1 MKLYKTQALGR
12 AFTLIELLV
21 VIAIIAIL
29 ASMLLPAIAWGKQKA
44 KVTVC
49 VNDLRQTSLGLRLW
63 ANDNQDKLPWNL
75 SVTNGGSLGS
85 ADWTDHYRICSNELV
100 TPKILSCPA
109 DIARKPGTNWVN
121 LDALLNISYFISPNA
136 SETRPE
142 TIVIGD
148 ANVTGGDGGLD
159 PSWSIYLGSS
169 IDAAWDKTVHNRR
182 GNLVLGD
189 GSVMTT
195 KKEGLRA
202 QISAILQ
209 AGSTNVVFS
218 KPRGVF

>member
-1 MKLYKTQALGR
+1 MKPSTHPTLNR

-44 KVTVC
+44 KTTVC
-49 VNDLRQTSLGLRLW
+49 VNDQRQTSLALRLW
-63 ANDNQDKLPWNL
+63 ANDNHDKFPWTL
-75 SVTNGGSLGS
+75 STTNGGSMGS
-85 ADWTDHYRICSNELV
+85 FDWTDHFRICSNELV

-121 LDALLNISYFISPNA
+121 LDALLNISYFVCPQAN
-136 SETRPE
+136 ETRPE
-142 TIVIGD
+142 SIVIGD

-159 PSWSIYLGSS
+159 PSWSVYLGSS

-189 GSVMTT
+189 GSVTTT
-195 KKEGLRA
+195 KKEALRT

-209 AGSTNVVFS
+209 AGNTNVVFS
-218 KPRGVF
+218 KPRGIF

>member
-1 MKLYKTQALGR
+1 MNSTSKCPRAT

-63 ANDNQDKLPWNL
+63 ASDNQDKFPWTL
-75 SVTNGGSLGS
+75 SITNGGTLGTG
-85 ADWTDHYRICSNELV
+85 DWTDHFRACSNELV
-100 TPKILSCPA
+100 TPKILKCPA
-109 DIARKPGTNWVN
+109 DIARRPGTNWVN
-121 LDALLNISYFISPNA
+121 LDATINISYFVCPSAN
-136 SETRPE
+136 ETRPE
-142 TIVIGD
+142 SIVIGD
-148 ANVTGGDGGLD
+148 ANVTGGNGGLD
-159 PSWSIYLGSS
+159 PEWSMFLGSS
-169 IDAAWDKTVHNRR
+169 IDAAWDKNVHNRR

-189 GSVMTT
+189 GSVSTT

-218 KPRGVF
+218 KPRGIL